1 MMSKI
6 KKPKE
11 IKRILVRAPN
21 WIGDAVMCLPAV
33 DALKA
38 AYPGAELTVLTRGR
52 AMPVFEN
59 NPAIAGVLEYDAN
72 HRHKGVTGRLRLRK
86 DIRARGFDMSVLFQ
100 NAFDA
105 AFVSFI
111 SGIPE
116 RIGYARDLRRRLL
129 TRPIAVTTEIKKRHQ
144 VFYYLNIIKEL
155 DNSGTEASRPP
166 APVIRLKHE
175 EVKWAEEFLRQNG
188 IKNEA
193 LIGAAPGATY
203 GPAKRWP
210 APGFAEALR
219 RLATEYNGVPVIF
232 GGMDDAGAC
241 KDAAELIAGRVINL
255 AGRMTLRQCMALLS
269 RLKVFVTNDSGLMHV
284 AAALGVPTVAVFG
297 STDAALTGPVGRA
310 VRVVEKRRVEPLQG
324 AEVECAPCFKRECAY
339 GHYRCLKGVG
349 AEDVIMA
356 ARSLL
361 KEAGIGVEPPPWD
374 EPLQAE

>member
-1 MMSKI
+1 MSKT
-6 KKPKE
+6 KEMGE

-33 DALKA
+33 AALKA
-38 AYPGAELTVLTRGR
+38 VYPDAELTALTRGR
-52 AMPVFEN
+52 AVPVFEN
-59 NPAIAGVLEYDAN
+59 NPAIAGVIEYDAN
-72 HRHKGVTGRLRLRK
+72 GRHKGVTGRFRLRK
-86 DIRARGFDMSVLFQ
+86 EIKSRGFDMAVLFQ

-116 RIGYARDLRRRLL
+116 RVGYARDLRRRLL
-129 TRPIAVTTEIKKRHQ
+129 TRPVAVTAEIKKRHQ

-155 DNSGTEASRPP
+155 DPKGGIDVSGAAMPP
-166 APVIRLKHE
+166 TPVIRLNDE
-175 EVKWAEEFLRQNG
+175 EIRWAEEFLRQNG
-188 IKNEA
+188 IKQEA
-193 LIGAAPGATY
+193 LIGAAPGASY

-210 APGFAEALR
+210 AAGFAEALR
-219 RLATEYNGVPVIF
+219 RLAMEYNGVPVIF
-232 GGMDDAGAC
+232 GGPDDAEAC

-255 AGRMTLRQCMALLS
+255 AGRTTLRQCMALLA

-310 VRVVEKRRVEPLQG
+310 VRVVEKRP
-324 AEVECAPCFKRECAY
+324 ECAPCFKRECAY
-339 GHYRCLKGVG
+339 GHYRCLKGVD
-349 AEDVIMA
+349 AEDVIAA

-361 KEAGIGVEPPPWD
+361 LEV
-374 EPLQAE
+374 